1 MRRPRGVVHP
11 HRPKDLHLPP
21 LPALGLS
28 RAAGAVAAV
37 GLLTAAL
44 GAAVPGAAAAQ
55 DPDGP
60 AFHPP
65 LASPLEPAFRL
76 APVRVDRGDTE
87 RWVGLLDFGERF
99 TATVRSPDREDGL
112 RLDLA
117 VSGGAFTRFD
127 LETSSNEFVEAHFRG
142 AVQGLARRGR
152 LAARLELHHVSSH
165 LGDEFLVRTGRQPI
179 STSREGVELLM
190 QADPVSELRVY
201 AGGGVLLRSTEDL
214 EPLSAR
220 GGLEWWTGGG
230 GEGPAPYVAADVHAW
245 EEVGWDPAVAA
256 EVGLATGG
264 GRYRL
269 ALTAGAGPSRAEQFV
284 REDETFWG
292 VVFSA
297 DP

>member
-1 MRRPRGVVHP
+1 M
-11 HRPKDLHLPP
+11 LLT
-21 LPALGLS
+21 AS
-28 RAAGAVAAV
+28 
-37 GLLTAAL
+37 LLTAA
-44 GAAVPGAAAAQ
+44 PGAAAAQ
-55 DPDGP
+55 APDGP

-99 TATVRSPDREDGL
+99 TTTVRSADPEDGL

-179 STSREGVELLM
+179 STSREGLELLL
-190 QADPVSELRVY
+190 QADPAPELLVY
-201 AGGGVLLRSTEDL
+201 AGGGALLRSTEDL
-214 EPLSAR
+214 EPLSVR
-220 GGLEWWTGGG
+220 GGLEWWMDGR
-230 GEGPAPYVAADVHAW
+230 GEGPTPYAAADVHAW
-245 EEVGWDPAVAA
+245 EEVGWDPALTA

-292 VVFSA
+292 LVFTA